1 MPTLPLAR
9 AGIFALIVAAATPA
23 CDAPSILPPRAEA
36 SGTDARSLVAEGA
49 TLLDVRTAREY
60 RAGHIEGAQHLPH
73 DEIAGRLAE
82 IPRDRPVVVY
92 CLSGTRSAGAAD
104 TLRAA
109 GYTVH
114 DLGPMSAW

>member
-1 MPTLPLAR
+1 MPTFPLAR
-9 AGIFALIVAAATPA
+9 AGMLAFSVALAPSA

-73 DEIAGRLAE
+73 DEIANRLAE

-104 TLRAA
+104 PLRAA
-109 GYTVH
+109 GDTVH
-114 DLGPMSAW
+114 DLGPMSAG